1 MPPGLCAAIA
11 SARPNCRRPGSGVL
25 TARNRFVVAS
35 ARRALAGASLIPLE
49 AASVPVAVVPGGLSG
64 ILKSHYLAVLNPEI
78 SYFLLILIPILFVT
92 AVAWLIDW
100 YGLRLVSWFLS
111 RLRKRSIP
119 AEKF

>member
-1 MPPGLCAAIA
+1 VGLGFLFILTLLGFYVGGAGAAI
-11 SARPNCRRPGSGVL
+11 RLVMIPVTMLP
-25 TARNRFVVAS
+25 
-35 ARRALAGASLIPLE
+35 SLIPLE